1 MHHIYKVFSAA
12 RLRVVKVFFVGATA
26 IIADLVTPAAR
37 QHLLL
42 LFFLLTCIFARILA
56 VAPFVGAPPGV
67 LIDQDPINQTHELDQ
82 GRKCIG
88 MKKLAIVGKC
98 MSDELVVLDV
108 VFGAESDA
116 FSLG

>member
-1 MHHIYKVFSAA
+1 MHYIFKVALAA
-12 RLRVVKVFFVGATA
+12 GLRVVKVLFVGAAA
-26 IIADLVTPAAR
+26 IVADLITPAAR

-42 LFFLLTCIFARILA
+42 LRFLLTCVFSRILA
-56 VAPFVGAPPGV
+56 VAPFIGAPPGV
-67 LIDQDPINQTHELDQ
+67 FIDQDSINQTHELDQ

-88 MKKLAIVGKC
+88 VKELSFIGEC

>member
-1 MHHIYKVFSAA
+1 M
-12 RLRVVKVFFVGATA
+12 FFVGAAA
-26 IIADLVTPAAR
+26 IIADLVTPTAG
-37 QHLLL
+37 QFVIGFSLV
-42 LFFLLTCIFARILA
+42 FCCFLLACVLA
-56 VAPFVGAPPGV
+56 VAPFIGAPPGV

-88 MKKLAIVGKC
+88 VKELAIIGEC